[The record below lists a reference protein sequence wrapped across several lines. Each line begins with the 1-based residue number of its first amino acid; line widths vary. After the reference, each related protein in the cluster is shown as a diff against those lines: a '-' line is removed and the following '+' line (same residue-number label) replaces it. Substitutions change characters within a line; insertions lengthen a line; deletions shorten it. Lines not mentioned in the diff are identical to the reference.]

1 MDAINSGF
9 LSAQLF
15 IDGQFVDAQS
25 GKTMDIVNPA
35 NGAVIGNLAAA
46 DATDVDRA
54 VRSGYQAF
62 QQGVWRDQSI
72 HQRARVLNRFADL
85 FEADIEN
92 FFKLET
98 LNNGRPVTE
107 TRAQIARLPQ
117 FYRYFAALALTRRSD
132 VIPIEGPYLC
142 YTQRVPLGVIALMTS
157 FNHPLMIL
165 SKSLAPALATGNSVV
180 IKASEQT
187 PLTTVRLVK
196 LLQEAGVPDGVVSVV
211 NGEGREAGAALA
223 QHPLIK
229 KVVFTGGTDV
239 GRTIGEAAARNF
251 ALTTLELGGKGA
263 VIIFDDMDLER
274 AVNGAAFAAYIGA
287 GQTCV
292 CGARILVQRSMYPA
306 FLEKFRAKSAA
317 IRVGDPTDPRT
328 QLGPVISA
336 RSRQRILAMLER
348 GLADGAK
355 LLTGGKIPAGLDA
368 GFYLEPTAFYD
379 VDPKSEM
386 GQDEVFGPVTVIM
399 PFDDEADAL
408 RIANDTQFGLAA
420 SVWTLDVAR
429 AHRVAGKLIFGMVW
443 VNDHHRLDPASPWGG
458 FKNSG
463 VGRETGVES
472 FDQFSEPRAV
482 TINTSG
488 TTVDWYKDDGQQKR
502 LN

>member
-1 MDAINSGF
+1 MDAVNKQF

-15 IDGQFVDAQS
+15 IDGKFVDAAS
-25 GKTMDIVNPA
+25 GETMDIINPA
-35 NGAVIGNLAAA
+35 DGAAIGTLSKASAE
-46 DATDVDRA
+46 DVDRA
-54 VRSGYQAF
+54 VQCAHTAF
-62 QQGVWRDQSI
+62 ESGVWRDMPFT
-72 HQRARVLNRFADL
+72 QRARVLNRFADL
-85 FEADIEN
+85 FEADLEN
-92 FFKLET
+92 FYKLET
-98 LNNGRPVTE
+98 LNNGRPIVE
-107 TRAQIARLPQ
+107 TRAQISRLPQ

-142 YTQRVPLGVIALMTS
+142 YTQRVPLGVCALMTS

-187 PLTTVRLVK
+187 PLTTVRLVA
-196 LLQEAGVPDGVVSVV
+196 LLQQAGVPDGVINVI
-211 NGEGREAGAALA
+211 NGEGKEAGAALA
-223 QHPLIK
+223 RHPLIA
-229 KVVFTGGTDV
+229 KVVFTGGTEV
-239 GRTIGEAAARNF
+239 GRSIGEAAAQTF

-263 VIIFDDMDLER
+263 VILFDDMDIDR
-274 AVNGAAFAAYIGA
+274 AVNGAAFAAFIGA

-292 CGARILVQRSMYPA
+292 CGARLLVQETIYEK
-306 FLEKFRAKSAA
+306 FLEKFRAKVKA
-317 IRVGDPTDPRT
+317 IRVGNPADLNT
-328 QLGPVISA
+328 QLGPVISE
-336 RSRQRILAMLER
+336 RSRARILGMLER
-348 GLADGAK
+348 GIADGAK
-355 LLTGGKIPAGLDA
+355 LLAGGGVPAHLSE
-368 GFYLEPTAFYD
+368 GFYLQPTAFYD
-379 VDPKSEM
+379 VDPKSEL
-386 GQDEVFGPVTVIM
+386 GQGEVFGPVTVIM
-399 PFDDEADAL
+399 PFKDEADAL

-429 AHRVAGKLIFGMVW
+429 AHRVASKLVFGMVW

-463 VGRETGVES
+463 VGRETGIES

-488 TTVDWYKDDGQQKR
+488 VTVDWYADDGQLKR

>member
-46 DATDVDRA
+46 SAADVDRA

-142 YTQRVPLGVIALMTS
+142 YTQRVPLGVVALMTS

-355 LLTGGKIPAGLDA
+355 LLTGGKVPAGLDA

-399 PFDDEADAL
+399 PFNDEADAL

-429 AHRVAGKLIFGMVW
+429 AHRVAGQLIFGMVW

-463 VGRETGVES
+463 VGRETGMES

>member
-263 VIIFDDMDLER
+263 VIIFDDIDLER

>member
-35 NGAVIGNLAAA
+35 NGAVIGKLAAA
-46 DATDVDRA
+46 DAADVDRA
-54 VRSGYQAF
+54 VRSGYEAF

-142 YTQRVPLGVIALMTS
+142 YTQRVPLGVVALMTS

-196 LLQEAGVPDGVVSVV
+196 LLKEAGVPDGVVSVV

-355 LLTGGKIPAGLDA
+355 LLTGGKAPAGLDA

-463 VGRETGVES
+463 VGRETGMES